1 MIRGNSLMLGLGL
14 TAFIGG
20 CGALASSGRGSEGQ
34 RIARRIGGTMG
45 AALGLVLMIFSE
57 FAHA

>member
-1 MIRGNSLMLGLGL
+1 MIRGNGLMLGLGL
-14 TAFIGG
+14 AAFIGG
-20 CGALASSGRGSEGQ
+20 CGALASTRTGSDGQ
-34 RIARRIGGTMG
+34 RTARRICGTMA

>member
-1 MIRGNSLMLGLGL
+1 MTRGNGLMLGLGMA
-14 TAFIGG
+14 AFIGG
-20 CGALASSGRGSEGQ
+20 CGALASSGKGSEGQ
-34 RIARRIGGTMG
+34 RTARRMAGTMA